1 MCRKFQRLIPM
12 KVKRPR
18 MTARWGDRMKRMRR
32 EEAKAM
38 VAVRRRR
45 QRKSSFTLPNQST
58 LVFPTSSASGSL
70 CRCCPS
76 RFILFQ

>member
-1 MCRKFQRLIPM
+1 MRRKFQRLIPM

-18 MTARWGDRMKRMRR
+18 MTARWGERMKRMRR

-45 QRKSSFTLPNQST
+45 QRKTSFTFSN
-58 LVFPTSSASGSL
+58 
-70 CRCCPS
+70 R
-76 RFILFQ
+76 

>member
-18 MTARWGDRMKRMRR
+18 MTERRGERMKRMRR

-45 QRKSSFTLPNQST
+45 QRKNSFTFPNQ
-58 LVFPTSSASGSL
+58 
-70 CRCCPS
+70 
-76 RFILFQ
+76 